1 MVYLIVIGRLT
12 LGREYY
18 LFMRIAICEDNREH
32 MEILEEMVN
41 RWAKKECEHVS
52 IGHYESA
59 EQFLFC
65 MKDEP
70 HYDLAFLDIQMSK
83 INGLQLARIIREEDR
98 LIFLVFTTALKK
110 YAPKGYEVS
119 AFRYLIKPLQENEV
133 FLALTKASQMIDDRK
148 REVIIVTR
156 GNESSRIYKDDIYY
170 IEVDNH
176 HIILHL
182 KEETI
187 RFKAKLKVFETQFRE
202 PQFCKCHRSYIVN
215 LKYIGKISREGV
227 EVDGKVT
234 LPISKARWYSLNHCY
249 MEYYMV

>member
-1 MVYLIVIGRLT
+1 M
-12 LGREYY
+12 
-18 LFMRIAICEDNREH
+18 
-32 MEILEEMVN
+32 EEMVN
-41 RWAKKECEHVS
+41 RWAKRENEQVA
-52 IGHYESA
+52 IGRYQSA

-70 HYDLAFLDIQMSK
+70 HYDFAFLDIQMSK
-83 INGLQLARIIREEDR
+83 INGLQLAKMIREEDR

-133 FLALTKASQMIDDRK
+133 FQALTKASQMIEDRK
-148 REVIIVTR
+148 REAVIVTR
-156 GNESSRIYKDDIYY
+156 GDESRRIYKDDICY

-182 KEETI
+182 RDETI
-187 RFKAKLKVFETQFRE
+187 RFKAKLKEFETQFRE

-215 LKYIGKISREGV
+215 LRYTGKISKEGV
-227 EVDGKVT
+227 EIGRAHV
-234 LPISKARWYSLNHCY
+234 
-249 MEYYMV
+249 

>member
-1 MVYLIVIGRLT
+1 
-12 LGREYY
+12 
-18 LFMRIAICEDNREH
+18 MRIAICEDNKEH

-41 RWAKKECEHVS
+41 GWAKRENEQVA
-52 IGHYESA
+52 IGRYQSA

-70 HYDLAFLDIQMSK
+70 HYDFAFLDIQMSK
-83 INGLQLARIIREEDR
+83 INGLQLAKMIREEDR

-133 FLALTKASQMIDDRK
+133 FQALTKASQMIEDRK
-148 REVIIVTR
+148 REAVIVTR
-156 GNESSRIYKDDIYY
+156 GDESRRIFKDDICY

-182 KEETI
+182 RDETI
-187 RFKAKLKVFETQFRE
+187 RFKAKLKEFETQFRE

-215 LKYIGKISREGV
+215 LRYTGKISKEGV
-227 EVDGKVT
+227 EIDGKVT
-234 LPISKARWYSLNHCY
+234 LPISKSRWEVLNHCY
-249 MEYYMV
+249 MEYYMT

>member
-1 MVYLIVIGRLT
+1 
-12 LGREYY
+12 
-18 LFMRIAICEDNREH
+18 MRIAICEDNREH

-41 RWAKKECEHVS
+41 RWSKKECEQAY

-65 MKDEP
+65 VKDEP
-70 HYDLAFLDIQMSK
+70 CYDLAFLDIQMSK
-83 INGLQLARIIREEDR
+83 INGLQLARMIREEDQM
-98 LIFLVFTTALKK
+98 IFLVFTTALKK

-119 AFRYLIKPLQENEV
+119 AFRYLIKPLQEGEV
-133 FLALTKASQMIDDRK
+133 FQALTKASEMIKDRK
-148 REVIIVTR
+148 KEAIIVTQSD
-156 GNESSRIYKDDIYY
+156 ESRRVFKDDIYY

-182 KEETI
+182 REETM
-187 RFKAKLKVFETQFRE
+187 RFKAKLKEFEIQFKE

-215 LKYIGKISREGV
+215 LKYAGKISREGV
-227 EVDGKVT
+227 EIDGKVT
-234 LPISKARWYSLNHCY
+234 LPISKSQWEALNHCY